1 MLINLKIH
9 SAYNNFFEETLYS
22 FEATVV
28 YDIIAYLRGVHP
40 KFSKYIKQV
49 ISGESSE
56 PFCLLDSNLKPI
68 TADMV
73 DIKRFKDGDTIHLVP
88 AIAGGG
94 GKSITKAIYVV
105 FAAVAIYQTI
115 GYLAAAGAAP
125 GAGAGIGAEA
135 GATAEAIAAQQTAS
149 AAVTLTPLQMAGL
162 QIGLSAVSMLMTKSP
177 AARSSKQT
185 ESTSRDN
192 DMFGSLKNSSTSG
205 TPIPLI
211 YGRHRVAGQ
220 FMSGY
225 ITTIGHGGGDQVNVG
240 SQFDGV

>member
-28 YDIIAYLRGVHP
+28 HDIIDYLKGVHP

-73 DIKRFKDGDTIHLVP
+73 DIKRFKEGDTIHLVP

-115 GYLAAAGAAP
+115 GYLATMSATAP
-125 GAGAGIGAEA
+125 GAVGAEA
-135 GATAEAIAAQQTAS
+135 ALAPEAVAAQQATA
-149 AAVTLTPLQMAGL
+149 AGTTLTPLQMAGL
-162 QIGLSAVSMLMTKSP
+162 QIGLSAVSMLLTKSP

-192 DMFGSLKNSSTSG
+192 DMFGSLRNSSTSG
-205 TPIPLI
+205 TPVPLV

-220 FMSGY
+220 FLSGY

-240 SQFDGV
+240 SQFDGI

>member
-9 SAYNNFFEETLYS
+9 SAYNNFFEETIYS
-22 FEATVV
+22 FDATVV
-28 YDIIAYLRGVHP
+28 HDIIDYLRGVHP

-73 DIKRFKDGDTIHLVP
+73 DIKRFKEGDTIHLVP

-94 GKSITKAIYVV
+94 GKSIKKAIYVV

-115 GYLAAAGAAP
+115 GYLAAASAGAPMAAP
-125 GAGAGIGAEA
+125 GVEA
-135 GATAEAIAAQQTAS
+135 ALAPEAIAAQQTA
-149 AAVTLTPLQMAGL
+149 AAATTLTPLQMAGL
-162 QIGLSAVSMLMTKSP
+162 QIGLSAVSMLLTKSP

-192 DMFGSLKNSSTSG
+192 DMFGSLRNSSTSG
-205 TPIPLI
+205 TPVPLI

-220 FMSGY
+220 FLSGY
-225 ITTIGHGGGDQVNVG
+225 ITTIGHGGGDSVNVG
-240 SQFDGV
+240 SQFDGI

>member
-9 SAYNNFFEETLYS
+9 SAYNNFFEETIYS
-22 FEATVV
+22 FDATVV
-28 YDIIAYLRGVHP
+28 HDIIDYLRGVHP

-73 DIKRFKDGDTIHLVP
+73 DIKRFKEGDTIHLVP

-94 GKSITKAIYVV
+94 GKSIKKAIYVV

-115 GYLAAAGAAP
+115 AYLAAASAGAPMAAP
-125 GAGAGIGAEA
+125 GVEA
-135 GATAEAIAAQQTAS
+135 ALAPEAVAAQQTA
-149 AAVTLTPLQMAGL
+149 AAATTLTPLQMAGL

-192 DMFGSLKNSSTSG
+192 DMFGSLRNSSTSG
-205 TPIPLI
+205 TPVPLI

-220 FMSGY
+220 FLSGY
-225 ITTIGHGGGDQVNVG
+225 ITTIGHGGGDSVNVG
-240 SQFDGV
+240 SQFDGI

>member
-1 MLINLKIH
+1 LLINLKIH
-9 SAYNNFFEETLYS
+9 SAYNNFFEETTYS
-22 FEATVV
+22 FEATVIH
-28 YDIIAYLRGVHP
+28 DIIAYLRGVHP

-105 FAAVAIYQTI
+105 FAAVAIYYAI
-115 GYLAAAGAAP
+115 GYMASAGAMAPVDPMTGVAAGTQ
-125 GAGAGIGAEA
+125 GAGGYT
-135 GATAEAIAAQQTAS
+135 ATAA
-149 AAVTLTPLQMAGL
+149 TLTPLQMAGL
-162 QIGLSAVSMLMTKSP
+162 QVGLSAVSMLMTKSP

>member
-1 MLINLKIH
+1 LLINLKIH
-9 SAYNNFFEETLYS
+9 SAYNNFFEETIYS
-22 FEATVV
+22 FDATVV
-28 YDIIAYLRGVHP
+28 HDIIDYLRGVHP

-73 DIKRFKDGDTIHLVP
+73 DIKRFKEGDTIHLVP

-94 GKSITKAIYVV
+94 GKSIKKAIYVV

-115 GYLAAAGAAP
+115 GYLAAASAGAPMAAP
-125 GAGAGIGAEA
+125 GVEA
-135 GATAEAIAAQQTAS
+135 ALAPEAIAAQQTAS

-192 DMFGSLKNSSTSG
+192 DMFGSLRNSSTSG
-205 TPIPLI
+205 TPVPLI

-220 FMSGY
+220 FLSGY
-225 ITTIGHGGGDQVNVG
+225 ITTIGHGGGDSVNVG
-240 SQFDGV
+240 SQFDGI

>member
-9 SAYNNFFEETLYS
+9 SAYNNFFEETIYS
-22 FEATVV
+22 FDATVV
-28 YDIIAYLRGVHP
+28 HDIIDYLRGVHP

-73 DIKRFKDGDTIHLVP
+73 DIKRFKEGDTIHLVP

-94 GKSITKAIYVV
+94 GKSIRKAIYVV
-105 FAAVAIYQTI
+105 FAAVAIYQMV
-115 GYLAAAGAAP
+115 GYLAAASAGAPMAAP
-125 GAGAGIGAEA
+125 GVEA
-135 GATAEAIAAQQTAS
+135 ALAPEAVAAQQATA
-149 AAVTLTPLQMAGL
+149 AATTLTPLQMAGL
-162 QIGLSAVSMLMTKSP
+162 QLGLSAVSMLLTKSP
-177 AARSSKQT
+177 AARQSKQT

-192 DMFGSLKNSSTSG
+192 DMFGSLRNSSTSG
-205 TPIPLI
+205 TPVPLI

-220 FMSGY
+220 FLSGY

-240 SQFDGV
+240 SQFDGI